1 MFDFLK
7 SIVWGLFRRVVVG
20 SSAEVDIVALHHQ
33 VAVLQR
39 QIGHRP
45 KLTRWDRLLFAALY
59 RFQPSVLRSISI
71 VKPATVVRWH
81 RAGFRLFWNFKSR
94 AKAGRPRVSGEVRAL
109 IREISTANPLWGAP
123 RIHGELLK
131 LGIDVSQSTVANY
144 MVRGRH
150 PPSQG
155 WLTFLRNHADG
166 IAAVDLFVVPTIG
179 FRLLFGLV
187 ILNHDR
193 RRIVHVAATFHPT
206 AEWIGRQIVEAF
218 PWESAPQYLLRDR
231 DGAYG
236 KIFRKRLFAM
246 GIRDRPVAPRSPWQN
261 GYVERVIGSIRRDLL
276 DHVIVMGET
285 HLRRLLRAYADYYN
299 TWRTHLGLDKDTPL
313 RRPAQHRGT
322 ITPTP
327 KLGGLHHAYV
337 RI

>member
-1 MFDFLK
+1 MLDFLK
-7 SIVWGLFRRVVVG
+7 SIIWGLFRHVVIG
-20 SSAEVDIVALHHQ
+20 SSAEADNLTLRHQ

-45 KLTRWDRLLFAALY
+45 KLTNWDRLLFAVLY
-59 RFQPSVLRSISI
+59 RAQPDVLRSITI
-71 VKPATVVRWH
+71 VRPETVVRWH
-81 RAGFRLFWNFKSR
+81 RAGFRLFWKHKSR
-94 AKAGRPRVSGEVRAL
+94 GKSGRPRAPAEVRAL
-109 IREISTANPLWGAP
+109 IREISIANPLWGAP

-144 MVRGRH
+144 MVRGRR

-193 RRIVHVAATFHPT
+193 RRIIHIAATYHPT
-206 AEWIGRQIVEAF
+206 ADWIARQILEAF
-218 PWESAPQYLLRDR
+218 PWDTAPHYLLRDR
-231 DGAYG
+231 DCAYG
-236 KIFRKRLFAM
+236 KIFRKRLSIM

-276 DHVIVMGET
+276 NHVIVIGET

-299 TWRTHLGLDKDTPL
+299 SYRTHLGLNKDAPL
-313 RRPAQHRGT
+313 GRPVHSRGT
-322 ITPTP
+322 ITPVP
-327 KLGGLHHAYV
+327 KLGGLHHAYI

>member
-7 SIVWGLFRRVVVG
+7 SIIWDLFRRFFARSPVE
-20 SSAEVDIVALHHQ
+20 ADIVALRHQ

-39 QIGHRP
+39 QIRHRP
-45 KLTRWDRLLFAALY
+45 KLTRWDRMLFAALY
-59 RFQPSVLRSISI
+59 RVQPDVLRSISI
-71 VKPATVVRWH
+71 VRPETVVRWH
-81 RAGFRLFWNFKSR
+81 RIGFRLYWKHKSR
-94 AKAGRPRVSGEVRAL
+94 GKAGRPRVPEEARAL
-109 IREISTANPLWGAP
+109 IREISIANPLCGAP

-144 MVRGRH
+144 MVRDRR

-166 IAAVDLFVVPTIG
+166 IAAIDLFIVPTIG

-193 RRIVHVAATFHPT
+193 RQIVHMAATYHPT
-206 AEWIGRQIVEAF
+206 ADWIAHQIVEAF
-218 PWESAPQYLLRDR
+218 PWETAPDYLIRDR
-231 DGAYG
+231 DSAYG
-236 KIFRKRLFAM
+236 KIFRRRVSAM

-276 DHVIVMGET
+276 DHVIVMGEG
-285 HLRRLLRAYADYYN
+285 HLRRLFHAYADYYN
-299 TWRTHLGLDKDTPL
+299 TYRTHLGLNKDTPL
-313 RRPAQHRGT
+313 RRPVQYRGR
-322 ITPTP
+322 ITPMP
-327 KLGGLHHAYV
+327 KLGGLHHAYI
-337 RI
+337 RM

>member
-7 SIVWGLFRRVVVG
+7 SIFWSLFRRAVAR
-20 SSAEVDIVALHHQ
+20 SSVEADLIALRHQ
-33 VAVLQR
+33 VTVLQH
-39 QIGHRP
+39 QIRNRP
-45 KLTRWDRLLFAALY
+45 KPTGWDRLLFVALY
-59 RFQPSVLRSISI
+59 HVQSDVLRSISI
-71 VKPATVVRWH
+71 VRPETVVRWH
-81 RAGFRLFWNFKSR
+81 RAGFRLFWKHKSR
-94 AKAGRPRVSGEVRAL
+94 GKAGRPRAPADVRAL
-109 IREISTANPLWGAP
+109 IREISIANPLWGAP

-155 WLTFLRNHADG
+155 WLAFLRNHADG

-193 RRIVHVAATFHPT
+193 RRIVHIAATYHPT
-206 AEWIGRQIVEAF
+206 ADWIARQILEAF
-218 PWESAPQYLLRDR
+218 PWDTAPHYLLRDR
-231 DGAYG
+231 DRAYG
-236 KIFRKRLFAM
+236 RVLRKRLSAM

-276 DHVIVMGET
+276 NHVIVIGES

-299 TWRTHLGLDKDTPL
+299 AYRTHLGLNKDAPL
-313 RRPAQHRGT
+313 RRLVCHHGT
-322 ITPTP
+322 ITPLP
-327 KLGGLHHAYV
+327 VLGGLHHAYI